1 MNFDI
6 YCDESRQEYFAT
18 PPSDSQ
24 ERFVLIGGLWVITE
38 KREHLK
44 DQIKHLRTSH
54 DVPGEF
60 KWTRVSPSRLPF
72 YLDMVN
78 LFFGSDDMRFRCL
91 VLPANQLDAI
101 RFHDGD
107 NELMFYKFYYQ
118 LLHHWILDFNT
129 YRVFTDLRTNRV
141 KQRLERLRQI
151 LDNSNRFA
159 DVASVQALP
168 SEQLD
173 LLQLA
178 DLLIGAVGYR
188 FHPGGASSAKL
199 SVIQAIE
206 TKLGHPIQPTRK
218 TEEKFNVFRWH
229 PGGGW

>member
-18 PPSDSQ
+18 RPADGQ
-24 ERFVLIGGLWVITE
+24 ARFVLIGGLWVITE
-38 KREHLK
+38 KREPLK
-44 DQIKHLRTSH
+44 DQIRQLRIHH
-54 DVPGEF
+54 DVHGEF
-60 KWTRVSPSRLPF
+60 KWIRVSPSRLPF
-72 YLDMVN
+72 YLDLVD
-78 LFFGSDDMRFRCL
+78 LFFSSDAMRFRCL

-101 RFHDGD
+101 RFHGGD

-141 KQRLERLRQI
+141 RQRLERLREV

-159 DVASVQALP
+159 NVASVQALP

-178 DLLIGAVGYR
+178 DVLIGAVGYR
-188 FHPGGASSAKL
+188 FHGGMSSYAKL
-199 SVIQAIE
+199 DVIRAIE
-206 TKLGHPIQPTRK
+206 TRLDHPIQPTRK
-218 TEEKFNVFRWH
+218 TAEKFNVYRWQ

>member
-6 YCDESRQEYFAT
+6 YCDESRQEYFTT
-18 PPSDSQ
+18 PPRDSQ

-44 DQIKHLRTSH
+44 DQIRSLRVTH
-54 DVPGEF
+54 DVHGEF
-60 KWTRVSPSRLPF
+60 KWTRVSPSRLDF
-72 YLDMVN
+72 YLELIN
-78 LFFGSDDMRFRCL
+78 LFFSNDDMRFRCL
-91 VLPANQLDAI
+91 VLPANQLDAV

-141 KQRLERLRQI
+141 RQRLERLREF

-173 LLQLA
+173 LS
-178 DLLIGAVGYR
+178 LI
-188 FHPGGASSAKL
+188 HILDSC
-199 SVIQAIE
+199 
-206 TKLGHPIQPTRK
+206 
-218 TEEKFNVFRWH
+218 FRRND
-229 PGGGW
+229 G